1 MSNHLSQRRRSCSGA
16 SRPTLSSNSHGV
28 DVHHRGRAQSTC
40 RSRPSAPLE
49 AAASSCSGASR
60 PPCTSTRPCV
70 CHRAD
75 TRPQACVN
83 VGRGREGLRWRA
95 RNWSRNLAV
104 STSPSSSPCPTRSSA
119 ASGSGGGSTNGIS
132 CRTTPPDVAPPP
144 RCSTLTQRPSRPLC
158 CRVGQ
163 WQWEAP
169 TAQPADPPRPRSN
182 SAA

>member
-1 MSNHLSQRRRSCSGA
+1 MQRCVPSHLVQQLTWRRRPPPRSSRVNMSESSFCSP
-16 SRPTLSSNSHGV
+16 RSSGELMQ
-28 DVHHRGRAQSTC
+28 R
-40 RSRPSAPLE
+40 
-49 AAASSCSGASR
+49 ASR

-70 CHRAD
+70 CHTAD

-95 RNWSRNLAV
+95 RNWSRKLAV

-119 ASGSGGGSTNGIS
+119 ASGSRGGSTNGIS

-144 RCSTLTQRPSRPLC
+144 RCSTLTQRPFRPLC